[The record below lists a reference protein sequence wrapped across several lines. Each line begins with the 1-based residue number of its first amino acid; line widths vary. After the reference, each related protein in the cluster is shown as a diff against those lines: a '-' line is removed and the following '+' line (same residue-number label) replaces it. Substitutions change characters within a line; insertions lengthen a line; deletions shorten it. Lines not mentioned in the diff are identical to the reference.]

1 MLFFIL
7 FSLFIFLLYMD
18 LFMGAILAGWIR
30 F

>member
-7 FSLFIFLLYMD
+7 FNLFIFLLYMD
-18 LFMGAILAGWIR
+18 LFMDVILAGWIR